1 MSITLN
7 ATFNLPVELLQQL
20 LPHIN
25 HQSIE
30 IIHDDKEEKLK
41 LFLIGLYLHC
51 HKSDKSSCAQLWQC
65 VNSHSI
71 ISDFL
76 TFLQQT
82 SNETIINFIKTKVS
96 DKVYASIIEDDDFYV
111 KLIDLLVE
119 EEEIEQMDQKELD
132 DVINTYKS
140 SNPMLDL
147 LDDEKFDQYL
157 SKMGINE
164 EGRQKAKEIKQ
175 EMIQTGKPDM
185 TKVMSFISEY
195 KQNFDAS
202 NVDLNTLYSMMT
214 GATGVQGATGNDS
227 KTEEKPQLP
236 FDLNNMMSMINTISS
251 NFGQP
256 KSRRGRRR

>member
-7 ATFNLPVELLQQL
+7 ATFNLPIELLQQL

-25 HQSIE
+25 QETVEVTLS
-30 IIHDDKEEKLK
+30 DKEEKLK
-41 LFLIGLYLHC
+41 LFLITLYLQC
-51 HKSDKSSCAQLWQC
+51 HKSDKSSCKQLWQC
-65 VNSHSI
+65 INSHSI
-71 ISDFL
+71 INDFMG
-76 TFLQQT
+76 FLQQT
-82 SNETIINFIKTKVS
+82 SSETIINFIKAKVS
-96 DKVYASIIEDDDFYV
+96 DKVYASILEDDDFYV
-111 KLIDLLVE
+111 RLIDLIVE

-164 EGRQKAKEIKQ
+164 EGREKAKGIKQ

-185 TKVMSFISEY
+185 AKVMSFISEY

-202 NVDLNTLYSMMT
+202 NVDLNTLYSMMM
-214 GATGVQGATGNDS
+214 GSDN

-256 KSRRGRRR
+256 PKSRRGRRR